1 MGVENKDYNI
11 PNLVL
16 GDTFFEWMNVTN
28 NSIITKLNSIGTYN
42 ATGGD
47 GIVVTTSA
55 AGLSEIELATTI
67 PNGVTFSGNVIF
79 NGEVTTINS
88 TELTV
93 DDFNLV
99 LGATGSG
106 KPDAY
111 IGASGGGGIMLI
123 RSAGDTASF
132 LWKGMT
138 TGSGSLTFNAL
149 GVGCSGSWT
158 CSDYINLTGGVGLKS
173 NDSVLRFKSGVNAT
187 GAGVMVKSI
196 GTAGG
201 PHMAGDVVYESESM
215 HLSHMGTG
223 SVSHTGGIFLDSDGM
238 VRIYDG
244 VNKKRFVHTSHGF
257 TFGQAVRL
265 NGTACQLAHANSE
278 ADAEV
283 LGLVSEVLS
292 ANEFVVTMQGEVHG
306 DFGVALGNAG
316 STMQAGLVYFL
327 GGTAGN
333 SGEIS
338 KSEITTA
345 DKIRKPM
352 MIGLGATSGIVL
364 QYVGAKIA
372 PEVDTIAPVM
382 RRLTFI
388 ADGTKQSGSSS
399 ITCGKIATGQYTVTH
414 GFGSANYSV
423 TVTGNTTGAVIGT
436 LLDKQSNGC
445 TIGVFGHA
453 GSAVDCAVELIL
465 AKDVS

>member
-1 MGVENKDYNI
+1 MGVENKDYDI
-11 PNLVL
+11 PLLVL
-16 GDTFFEWMNVTN
+16 GDTFYEWMNVTN
-28 NSIITKLNSIGTYN
+28 NSIITKLNSMSAYSV
-42 ATGGD
+42 TGGD
-47 GIVVTTSA
+47 GISCDVSS
-55 AGLSEIELATTI
+55 AGLVELQIAPTI
-67 PNGVTFSGNVIF
+67 TKGVTFAGNVIF
-79 NGEVTTINS
+79 NGSVTTINS

-111 IGASGGGGIMLI
+111 IGASGGGGILLM

-138 TGSGSLTFNAL
+138 TGSGSLSFNSL

-158 CSDYINLTGGVGLKS
+158 SSDYINLTGGVGLKS

-187 GAGVMVKSI
+187 GAGFMLKSI

-215 HLSHMGTG
+215 HMSHMGTG
-223 SVSHTGGIFLDSDGM
+223 SVAHTGGIFLDSDGM

-257 TFGQAVRL
+257 TFGQSVRL
-265 NGTACQLAHANSE
+265 NGTACQLAHANTE

-283 LGLVSEVLS
+283 LGVVSEVIS

-306 DFGVALGNAG
+306 DFGVALGSAG
-316 STMQAGLVYFL
+316 STLVAGTVYFL

-338 KSEITTA
+338 SSEITTA
-345 DKIRKPM
+345 GKIRKPM
-352 MIGLGATSGIVL
+352 MIGLGATAGIVL
-364 QYVGAKIA
+364 SYVGAKIA
-372 PEVDTIAPVM
+372 PEVDTVAPVM
-382 RRLTFI
+382 RRISFDH
-388 ADGTKQSGSSS
+388 DGTKQSGSSS
-399 ITCGKIATGQYTVTH
+399 ITCAKIATGQYSLTH
-414 GFGSANYSV
+414 NFGSANYSV
-423 TVTGNTTGAVIGT
+423 TVAGNTTGAVIGT

-445 TIGVFGHA
+445 TIGLFGHA
-453 GSAVDCAVELIL
+453 GSAVTASAEVIL
-465 AKDVS
+465 AKDV